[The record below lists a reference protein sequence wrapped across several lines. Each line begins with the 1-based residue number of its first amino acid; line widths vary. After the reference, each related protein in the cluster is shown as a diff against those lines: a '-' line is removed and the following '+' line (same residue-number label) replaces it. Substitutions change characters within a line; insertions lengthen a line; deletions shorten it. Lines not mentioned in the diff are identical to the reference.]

1 MTVRDIPAHIRS
13 FAYWHYRFDLDGHQ
27 TPVSEQIANRHAQ
40 RKAYFF
46 DPVVRLWGGSLAGKR
61 VLDLGCNAGFW
72 SLCALEAGCDFV
84 VGIDAQPV
92 NLAQA
97 QFVFDVKG
105 IARERYLFKR
115 ADVLDM
121 NLDHLGEF
129 DMVLCLG
136 LLYHLNQPIALLDK
150 IARVGRDLVLIDTR
164 LSTLPGRAFELRYE
178 SRALP
183 SMVLSAHDDL
193 VLFPTR
199 QAILDMAQHWGYRAI
214 VLKPNFSNY
223 LGAEEY
229 KAGQRRAFVYAR
241 QTDLANL
248 PAETKASIAMWRR
261 ITDIARWYRVD
272 VSMRLGDLKRWLKIC
287 LTRPLRFPKPRRS

>member
-1 MTVRDIPAHIRS
+1 MTTRDIPAHIRS
-13 FAYWHYRFDLDGHQ
+13 FAYWHYQFDLDGHQ
-27 TPVSEQIANRHAQ
+27 TPVSEPIANRHAQ

-46 DPVVRLWGGSLAGKR
+46 DPVVRLLGGSLAGKR

-72 SLCALEAGCDFV
+72 SLCALDAGCDFV

-105 IARERYLFKR
+105 VARERYLFKR
-115 ADVLDM
+115 ADVLDV
-121 NLDHLGEF
+121 NLEQLGEF
-129 DMVLCLG
+129 DLVLCLG

-150 IARVGRDLVLIDTR
+150 IARVNRDLVLIDTR
-164 LSTLPGRAFELRYE
+164 LSTRPGRVFELRHE

-183 SMVLSAHDDL
+183 STVLSAHNDL

-199 QAILDMAQHWGYRAI
+199 QAVLQVAQHLGYQAV
-214 VLKPNFSNY
+214 VLKPHFSNY

-229 KAGQRRAFVYAR
+229 KTGQRRAFVCAK

-248 PAETKASIAMWRR
+248 PAPVEITGIIWHRIA
-261 ITDIARWYRVD
+261 D
-272 VSMRLGDLKRWLKIC
+272 VAHRAAGRLRCWSR
-287 LTRPLRFPKPRRS
+287 TRAGKPDGA